1 MSRIAAVMIT
11 ALGVGSLFAQ
21 TPGRLAPGTGIVT
34 GSIQMDGGGSLAG
47 VRVAVV
53 ATDDPSGANL
63 VSLTETDAAG
73 HFRLTDIPQGHY
85 YVVAGKVSSPIYF
98 PSGSDR
104 AAAKEIVV
112 EPART
117 VSSINFKVP
126 ADSRRPP
133 PVTSTLT
140 KNALEYSAYEKATNE
155 RNIYTRIKLLQGF
168 EKSFPQSVALPR
180 VYEDLLDS
188 YIAKGDPNTAAE
200 YGEKWLVMEPDNIWA
215 LVQVSRAYG
224 ISQSDLREAVRYG
237 EKAVAT
243 VAKLKTLPVGSR
255 PGMFRDYTPTE
266 WTSTINALD
275 ESAKK
280 NIAWVRQVVEWHQN
294 AINAAVRTRR

>member
-1 MSRIAAVMIT
+1 MGRIAR
-11 ALGVGSLFAQ
+11 ALIIFLSVGVLFAQ

-53 ATDDPSGANL
+53 ATDDPTGANL
-63 VSLTETDAAG
+63 VSLADTDAAG
-73 HFRLTDIPQGHY
+73 HFRLVDIPQGHY
-85 YVVAGKVSSPIYF
+85 YVVAGKLSSLTFF
-98 PSGSDR
+98 PGGGDR
-104 AAAKEIVV
+104 AMAKEIVV
-112 EPART
+112 EAART

-133 PVTSTLT
+133 PVLT
-140 KNALEYSAYEKATNE
+140 TGAKSALEYSAYERATNE

-168 EKSFPQSVALPR
+168 EKSFPQSAALPR

-188 YIAKGDPNTAAE
+188 YIAKGDPNTAAD
-200 YGEKWLVMEPDNIWA
+200 YGEKWLVMDPDNVWA

-243 VAKLKTLPVGSR
+243 VAKLKALPPASR
-255 PGMFRDYTPTE
+255 PAMFRGYTAIE

-280 NIAWVRQVVEWHQN
+280 NIAWVRQVVAWHQN
-294 AINAAVRTRR
+294 AINEAMHTRR